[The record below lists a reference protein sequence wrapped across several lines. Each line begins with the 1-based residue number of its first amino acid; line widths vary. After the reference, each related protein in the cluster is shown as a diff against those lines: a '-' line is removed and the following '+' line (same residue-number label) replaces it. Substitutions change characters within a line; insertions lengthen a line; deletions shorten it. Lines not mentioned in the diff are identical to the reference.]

1 MPEYF
6 TIWGFARSK
15 MSNEEFREYIGTS
28 LSCRLTDKGNCAE
41 KFDAFLERC
50 FYHPGQYSNRD
61 DFAALSEKMKEPEK
75 VPFAQNYV
83 TICTIPMIFL
93 LSHGYYVATVPVTC
107 YSGFFNTQYVEYVL
121 THGLTAHD
129 VMLCSNARLQT
140 GCFTSPSL
148 LASSPKW
155 QHVPQM
161 QPPAREHP
169 IPTLH
174 PPCTCVALVAATWCR
189 PATCPRQLLLSS

>member
-1 MPEYF
+1 MAHQQRYDNPAVSLQSYNPENENWEEAALSMVVIGASGDLAKKKIYPALFALYVEGHMPEYF

-75 VPFAQNYV
+75 VFSSGPPLSMHHHSHTSWSPV
-83 TICTIPMIFL
+83 L
-93 LSHGYYVATVPVTC
+93 L
-107 YSGFFNTQYVEYVL
+107 
-121 THGLTAHD
+121 
-129 VMLCSNARLQT
+129 
-140 GCFTSPSL
+140 
-148 LASSPKW
+148 
-155 QHVPQM
+155 
-161 QPPAREHP
+161 
-169 IPTLH
+169 
-174 PPCTCVALVAATWCR
+174 
-189 PATCPRQLLLSS
+189 

>member
-1 MPEYF
+1 MYINTVVDNTEVSLQAYNPGNENWEEAALSLVVIGASGDLAKKKIYPALFALYVEGHMPEYF

-75 VPFAQNYV
+75 VLLLKFHCPMHRHPPIPWSSYSSVV
-83 TICTIPMIFL
+83 TIPASLHC
-93 LSHGYYVATVPVTC
+93 LSRA
-107 YSGFFNTQYVEYVL
+107 
-121 THGLTAHD
+121 
-129 VMLCSNARLQT
+129 
-140 GCFTSPSL
+140 
-148 LASSPKW
+148 
-155 QHVPQM
+155 
-161 QPPAREHP
+161 
-169 IPTLH
+169 
-174 PPCTCVALVAATWCR
+174 
-189 PATCPRQLLLSS
+189 